1 MGLKSPAKMF
11 KRLARALKPK
21 HKGSAPVPQT
31 MPTPALQK
39 RMAQLPELPLD
50 VYELIIDFV
59 WPDREALLACALTCR
74 AWYARSRSNLFYRV
88 ELYNLNQLSQFSA
101 QLAAD
106 KRIGHALRELY
117 VTPYHAQSQLLGEF
131 PFALAGQLPAVS
143 RLRIDI
149 RRDFYPYI
157 HPEFYSSLS
166 RFASV
171 TTLELWRVQFPTLGD
186 FAALVCALPGLRSLA
201 CWRVDWVKKTYDA
214 RALRDCK
221 QCLKLN
227 SLELRDMDWSEAFAD
242 WLFMAVTVQDLRS
255 ISVLGVDTKD
265 VEYIEH
271 LLEAA
276 GPSVRCLDIGITPRR
291 SARPRTKAM
300 SEWEGDVGRCLRQ
313 IMRI

>member
-1 MGLKSPAKMF
+1 MGIKSPTKIL

-21 HKGSAPVPQT
+21 HKCAAPEPKPA
-31 MPTPALQK
+31 PTPAPSR

-59 WPDREALLACALTCR
+59 WPDRDALLACALTCR

-88 ELYNLNQLSQFSA
+88 ELYNLAQLSQYSTR
-101 QLAAD
+101 LAAD
-106 KRIGHALRELY
+106 ARVGHALRELY

-131 PFALAGQLPAVS
+131 PFVLAGQLPAVS

-157 HPEFYSSLS
+157 APDFHSALA
-166 RFASV
+166 RFSSV

-186 FAALVCALPGLRSLA
+186 FSALVCALPGLRSLA
-201 CWRVDWVKKTYDA
+201 LWMVDWVKKTYDEG
-214 RALRDCK
+214 ALRERK
-221 QCLKLN
+221 QCLRLH
-227 SLELRDMDWSEAFAD
+227 SLELRDMEWSEAFAD
-242 WLFMAVTVQDLRS
+242 WLFMAVTVRDLRNV
-255 ISVLGVDTKD
+255 SVMGVATKD

-276 GPSVRCLDIGITPRR
+276 GSSVRCLDIGIVPRR
-291 SARPRTKAM
+291 SARPRTKTM
-300 SEWEGDVGRCLRQ
+300 SEWEGDVGK
-313 IMRI
+313 